1 MKIKEEHKDLKKK
14 IKYCRKKKKHKKRNK
29 KLARFKNIK
38 ETEIKHERQV
48 IKK

>member
-1 MKIKEEHKDLKKK
+1 MKAIDSLKEIKKNELHQKN
-14 IKYCRKKKKHKKRNK
+14 YKRNK

-38 ETEIKHERQV
+38 ETEIKHERQA